1 MLTEQLE
8 GRGISDPRVL
18 DAMRRVPR
26 HRFVPKH
33 LRGRAYDDNPLPIGS
48 GQTISQP
55 YIVAVMTQHLDLDAS
70 DTILEI
76 GTGSGYQAAVL
87 SVLVKR
93 VYSIE
98 IIPELAQDARKT
110 LKELGYDNV
119 VVISGDGYRGLPDHA
134 PFDGIIVTAAP
145 KAIPQPLL
153 DQLAMGARLVIPVG
167 VHYQE
172 LMVVERTAEGMESR
186 EIFPVRFVPM
196 TGEAQGQP

>member
-1 MLTEQLE
+1 
-8 GRGISDPRVL
+8 
-18 DAMRRVPR
+18 
-26 HRFVPKH
+26 
-33 LRGRAYDDNPLPIGS
+33 
-48 GQTISQP
+48 
-55 YIVAVMTQHLDLDAS
+55 
-70 DTILEI
+70 
-76 GTGSGYQAAVL
+76 
-87 SVLVKR
+87 
-93 VYSIE
+93 
-98 IIPELAQDARKT
+98 
-110 LKELGYDNV
+110 